1 MSTYKPAIKLKDVLM
16 VAAALIMAFPFL
28 YLVKLS
34 LQPSADVM
42 RLPILFIP
50 SSLQIENLWK
60 VNDLIPVLDY
70 FTNTI
75 LYAVVTTILT
85 ITTGTIA
92 AYALAK
98 LDLPGGRLIMMCFIA
113 SVLLP
118 PEIRAIPMYTLVSG
132 FGWINSWK
140 GMIIPMASTGF
151 SIFFLYQYLITIPS
165 EILESAR
172 IDGAGEFRIMVS
184 IAVPMS
190 LTAVT
195 SMALYNFLFRWRGF
209 IWPLIMT
216 RGRVTTLSVGL
227 SQLKTGEQLT
237 QWNMIAAATMY
248 TFIPALLLFLFL
260 RKYIFKAVSMN
271 LK

>member
-1 MSTYKPAIKLKDVLM
+1 MLI
-16 VAAALIMAFPFL
+16 VALLMAFPFL
-28 YLVKLS
+28 YLFKLS
-34 LQPSADVM
+34 LQPGADVM
-42 RLPILFIP
+42 QLPIKFIP
-50 SSLQIENLWK
+50 SSFHLENLWN
-60 VNDLIPVLDY
+60 VNKIIPVTR
-70 FTNTI
+70 FFINTI
-75 LYAVVTTILT
+75 AYAVVTTVLT
-85 ITTGTIA
+85 ITTGTMA

-98 LDLPGGRLIMMCFIA
+98 LDLPGSRLIMLCFIS

-132 FGWINSWK
+132 FGWIDTWK

-151 SIFFLYQYLITIPS
+151 SIFFLYQYFITIPT

-172 IDGAGEFRIMVS
+172 IDGAGELRIMVS

-190 LTAVT
+190 MTAIA
-195 SMALYNFLFRWRGF
+195 SMGLYNFLFRWRGF

-216 RGRVTTLSVGL
+216 RGNVTTLSVGL

-248 TFIPALLLFLFL
+248 TFIPALVLFLLL
-260 RKYIFKAVSMN
+260 RRYIFQAVSMN

>member
-1 MSTYKPAIKLKDVLM
+1 MKKHTVKNIYKDILILIAAI
-16 VAAALIMAFPFL
+16 IMAFPFL
-28 YLVKLS
+28 YLIKLS
-34 LQPSADVM
+34 LQPTQDVM
-42 RLPILFIP
+42 QLPILFIP
-50 SSLQIENLWK
+50 SSLHFENLWK
-60 VNDLIPVLDY
+60 VNELIPVLR
-70 FTNTI
+70 FFNNTV
-75 LYAVVTTILT
+75 LYAVSTTVLT
-85 ITTGTIA
+85 ITTGTMA

-98 LDLPGGRLIMMCFIA
+98 LDLPGSKLIMLCFIS

-132 FGWINSWK
+132 FGWIDTWK

-151 SIFFLYQYLITIPS
+151 SIFFLYQYLITIPT

-172 IDGAGEFRIMVS
+172 IDGASELRIMVS
-184 IAVPMS
+184 IAIPMS
-190 LTAVT
+190 VTAIA

-216 RGRVTTLSVGL
+216 RGKVTTLSVGL

-237 QWNMIAAATMY
+237 QWNMIASATMY

-260 RKYIFKAVSMN
+260 RKYIFQAISMN

>member
-1 MSTYKPAIKLKDVLM
+1 MLI
-16 VAAALIMAFPFL
+16 VALLMAFPFL
-28 YLVKLS
+28 YLFKLS
-34 LQPSADVM
+34 LQPGADVM
-42 RLPILFIP
+42 QLPIKFIP
-50 SSLQIENLWK
+50 SSFHLENLWN
-60 VNDLIPVLDY
+60 VNKIIPVTR
-70 FTNTI
+70 FFINTI
-75 LYAVVTTILT
+75 VYAVVTTVLT
-85 ITTGTIA
+85 ITTGTMA

-98 LDLPGGRLIMMCFIA
+98 LDLPGSRLIMLCFIS

-118 PEIRAIPMYTLVSG
+118 PEIRAIPMYTLVAG
-132 FGWINSWK
+132 FGWIDTWK

-151 SIFFLYQYLITIPS
+151 SIFFLYQYFITIPT

-172 IDGAGEFRIMVS
+172 IDGAGELRIMVS

-190 LTAVT
+190 MTAIA
-195 SMALYNFLFRWRGF
+195 SMGLYNFLFRWRGF

-216 RGRVTTLSVGL
+216 RGNVTTLSVGL

-248 TFIPALLLFLFL
+248 TFIPALVLFLLL
-260 RKYIFKAVSMN
+260 RRYIFQAVSMN